1 MSFSSAANPHRAS
14 HRPTN
19 RVNLGRHAAKCRL
32 CNHPSRAAIEFDFL
46 NWRNPFDLVQSYHL
60 RSLSTIYRHAHA
72 TGLFGRRRLNLRFAL
87 ERMVERVSEAPVTA
101 SGIIRCV
108 RAITRMNDAGE
119 WIDPP
124 SRVII
129 SREDSVESQRTSAH
143 KSSRRNS
150 SRAARKSNPPAPP
163 IFEPAL
169 LEEISP
175 EEVEH
180 AEQHPD
186 VVAQRAAEKLREA
199 AKPTVPPQILFTP
212 EFAASVTRRHGVD
225 PADPRILTDPDILPA
240 SIRESLI
247 GNRTHSPEKP
257 NG

>member
-14 HRPTN
+14 HRPTH
-19 RVNLGRHAAKCRL
+19 RVNLTRHAAKCGL

-46 NWRNPFDLVQSYHL
+46 NWRNPFDLVKSYNL

-72 TGLFGRRRLNLRFAL
+72 TGLLGRRRLNLRFAL
-87 ERMVERVSEAPVTA
+87 ERIVERVGEVPVTA
-101 SGIIRCV
+101 SGVLRCV

-129 SREDSVESQRTSAH
+129 SREDSEPQPSRRGR
-143 KSSRRNS
+143 SSRRNS
-150 SRAARKSNPPAPP
+150 SRSGRKSNPTAPP

-169 LEEISP
+169 LEEISH

-186 VVAQRAAEKLREA
+186 VVAQRAAEQRSKASKA
-199 AKPTVPPQILFTP
+199 AAAPPQILFSR
-212 EFAASVTRRHGVD
+212 EFASAIALRHGVD
-225 PADPRILTDPDILPA
+225 PSDPRILTDPDILPA
-240 SIRESLI
+240 VIRDSLI
-247 GNRTHSPEKP
+247 GN
-257 NG
+257 

>member
-1 MSFSSAANPHRAS
+1 MATSSAANSQPSHHRT
-14 HRPTN
+14 H
-19 RVNLGRHAAKCRL
+19 RVNLGRHAAQCRV

-87 ERMVERVSEAPVTA
+87 ERMVERVNEAPVTA

-129 SREDSVESQRTSAH
+129 SREDSEPQPPRRG

-150 SRAARKSNPPAPP
+150 SRAARKSNPPAAT

-175 EEVEH
+175 EELEH

-186 VVAQRAAEKLREA
+186 VVAQRAAEKLSKA
-199 AKPTVPPQILFTP
+199 VKAPVPPQILFTP
-212 EFAASVTRRHGVD
+212 EFAACAARRHGVD

-240 SIRESLI
+240 VIRDSLI
-247 GNRTHSPEKP
+247 GNRIHSPEKP

>member
-1 MSFSSAANPHRAS
+1 MATSSAANPHRAS
-14 HRPTN
+14 HRPTH
-19 RVNLGRHAAKCRL
+19 RVNLARHAAKCGL

-46 NWRNPFDLVQSYHL
+46 NWRNPFDLVNSYGL

-87 ERMVERVSEAPVTA
+87 ERMVERVNEAPVTA

-129 SREDSVESQRTSAH
+129 SREDSEPQPSRRGR
-143 KSSRRNS
+143 SSRRNS
-150 SRAARKSNPPAPP
+150 SRSGRKSNPTAPP

-175 EEVEH
+175 EELEH
-180 AEQHPD
+180 PEQHYL
-186 VVAQRAAEKLREA
+186 VAKRAAEKLSKA
-199 AKPTVPPQILFTP
+199 AKAPTAPPQMLLTR
-212 EFAASVTRRHGVD
+212 EFASAAARRHGVD

-240 SIRESLI
+240 VIRLSLI
-247 GNRTHSPEKP
+247 GNQTHSPEKP

>member
-1 MSFSSAANPHRAS
+1 MASTTVANPHRAS
-14 HRPTN
+14 HRPTH

-46 NWRNPFDLVQSYHL
+46 NWRNPFDLVQSYGL

-87 ERMVERVSEAPVTA
+87 ERMVERVNEAPVTA

-129 SREDSVESQRTSAH
+129 SREDSEPRRASGRG
-143 KSSRRNS
+143 SSRRDS
-150 SRAARKSNPPAPP
+150 SRTARKSNPPAPP

-175 EEVEH
+175 EELEH
-180 AEQHPD
+180 PEQHYL
-186 VVAQRAAEKLREA
+186 VAQRAAEKLSKA
-199 AKPTVPPQILFTP
+199 AKTPVSPQILLTP
-212 EFAASVTRRHGVD
+212 EFAASAARQHGVD

-240 SIRESLI
+240 VIRDSLI